1 MATCWEPRQ
10 VGQVNVHERLFL
22 DLHANLQFRLL
33 VSDSDNTDVLEEYW
47 DEHGVAKGDAE
58 DYMSPQLSPFSVA
71 QRHSRALSSATL
83 GTDDKQT
90 LPAFHPALS
99 ILECLDTFGPLI
111 FPLHRI
117 ALLRKRILLIT
128 SAPVRRA
135 CEFGMNPAQSSE
147 FRC

>member
-1 MATCWEPRQ
+1 MQ
-10 VGQVNVHERLFL
+10 L
-22 DLHANLQFRLL
+22 RLL
-33 VSDSDNTDVLEEYW
+33 VADSDNTGALEEYW

-58 DYMSPQLSPFSVA
+58 DYMSPQLSPFSAA

-99 ILECLDTFGPLI
+99 ILQCLDTFGPLI

-117 ALLRKRILLIT
+117 ALLRKRILLVT
-128 SAPVRRA
+128 SAPVRQA
-135 CEFGMNPAQSSE
+135 CEFGMALVQSSD
-147 FRC
+147 FRR